1 MQPSR
6 KKSPLLSSVT
16 VTMKH
21 RKNSNLSVFVV
32 VFSVFLFGVF
42 MYNEDVKS
50 IAEFPF
56 SWPKSQEEPS
66 KGVTPVQE
74 TLEKD
79 QELPAS
85 VGSRTSLEE
94 PQVDQ
99 GPGEVQESDNLK
111 SSESK
116 EDEEKIELQ
125 VIEEDDE
132 DVELPP
138 EECDLFT
145 GQWVFDNETR
155 PLYKED
161 ECEFLTAQVTC
172 MRNGRKDSLYQNWKW
187 QPRDC
192 SLPKFK
198 PRLLLNKLRNK
209 RLMFVGDSLNRNQ
222 WESMVCFVQSLV
234 PPGKKSLNKT
244 GSLAVFRIEV
254 LSPALYSFQCESDE
268 LIVPGVIKDVYN
280 AFRFY
285 LLRRAE
291 NDSVSELPNL
301 TTIAPC
307 IIDRVTVLYDYNAT
321 VEFYWAPFLVESNSD
336 DPNMHS
342 ILNRIIMP
350 ESIDKH
356 GVNWKNVDYL
366 VFNTYIWWMNT
377 FNMKVL
383 RGSFDEGSTEYDEI
397 ERPVAYRRVLT
408 TWSKWVEKN
417 VDTNRTTVFFT
428 SMSPLHIKSLDWEN
442 PDGIKCA
449 KETAPILDVGMQFN
463 VGTDRRLFAVAANIT
478 GSMKVPVHFI
488 NITKLS
494 EYRKDAHT
502 SVYTIRQGKM
512 LTPEQQA
519 DPATFADCIHWC
531 LPGLPDTWNEFL
543 YTRIISRT

>member
-6 KKSPLLSSVT
+6 RKSPLLSSVT

-21 RKNSNLSVFVV
+21 RKNSNLSVVVV

-99 GPGEVQESDNLK
+99 GPAGEVQESDNLK

-116 EDEEKIELQ
+116 EDEEKIEFP

-192 SLPKFK
+192 SLPK
-198 PRLLLNKLRNK
+198 
-209 RLMFVGDSLNRNQ
+209 
-222 WESMVCFVQSLV
+222 
-234 PPGKKSLNKT
+234 
-244 GSLAVFRIEV
+244 
-254 LSPALYSFQCESDE
+254 
-268 LIVPGVIKDVYN
+268 
-280 AFRFY
+280 
-285 LLRRAE
+285 
-291 NDSVSELPNL
+291 
-301 TTIAPC
+301 
-307 IIDRVTVLYDYNAT
+307 
-321 VEFYWAPFLVESNSD
+321 
-336 DPNMHS
+336 
-342 ILNRIIMP
+342 
-350 ESIDKH
+350 
-356 GVNWKNVDYL
+356 
-366 VFNTYIWWMNT
+366 
-377 FNMKVL
+377 
-383 RGSFDEGSTEYDEI
+383 
-397 ERPVAYRRVLT
+397 
-408 TWSKWVEKN
+408 
-417 VDTNRTTVFFT
+417 
-428 SMSPLHIKSLDWEN
+428 
-442 PDGIKCA
+442 
-449 KETAPILDVGMQFN
+449 
-463 VGTDRRLFAVAANIT
+463 
-478 GSMKVPVHFI
+478 
-488 NITKLS
+488 
-494 EYRKDAHT
+494 
-502 SVYTIRQGKM
+502 
-512 LTPEQQA
+512 
-519 DPATFADCIHWC
+519 
-531 LPGLPDTWNEFL
+531 
-543 YTRIISRT
+543 

>member
-1 MQPSR
+1 
-6 KKSPLLSSVT
+6 
-16 VTMKH
+16 MKL

-32 VFSVFLFGVF
+32 VSSVFLFGVF
-42 MYNEDVKS
+42 MYNEDVKF

-66 KGVTPVQE
+66 KGATPIQE
-74 TLEKD
+74 TLEKV
-79 QELPAS
+79 QEFPAS

-99 GPGEVQESDNLK
+99 GPEEVQESDNLK

-116 EDEEKIELQ
+116 EDEEKIELPI
-125 VIEEDDE
+125 IEEDDE

-222 WESMVCFVQSLV
+222 WESMVCFVQSLI
-234 PPGKKSLNKT
+234 PPGRKSLNKT
-244 GSLAVFRIEV
+244 GSLAVFRIE
-254 LSPALYSFQCESDE
+254 
-268 LIVPGVIKDVYN
+268 
-280 AFRFY
+280 
-285 LLRRAE
+285 
-291 NDSVSELPNL
+291 
-301 TTIAPC
+301 
-307 IIDRVTVLYDYNAT
+307 DYNAT

-336 DPNMHS
+336 DPNRHS

-417 VDTNRTTVFFT
+417 VDTNRTTVFFS

-449 KETAPILDVGMQFN
+449 KETAPILDVNMKFN

-519 DPATFADCIHWC
+519 DPATYADCIHWC

-543 YTRIISRT
+543 YARIISRT